1 MKIIDLSLPIDDTLI
16 ETHDAKIDR
25 ISHAQGVEHFNWYF
39 TRAAEE
45 NVVALLGWFASVL
58 PEIIG
63 LQPAGQSGRQV
74 SSVAGVFSAAEWAIV
89 DGTIAQA
96 EELSFRRRFQRKANS
111 RILKK
116 N

>member
-1 MKIIDLSLPIDDTLI
+1 VKYL
-16 ETHDAKIDR
+16 
-25 ISHAQGVEHFNWYF
+25 NYYF

-74 SSVAGVFSAAEWAIV
+74 SSVAGVFSAAE
-89 DGTIAQA
+89 
-96 EELSFRRRFQRKANS
+96 
-111 RILKK
+111 
-116 N
+116 